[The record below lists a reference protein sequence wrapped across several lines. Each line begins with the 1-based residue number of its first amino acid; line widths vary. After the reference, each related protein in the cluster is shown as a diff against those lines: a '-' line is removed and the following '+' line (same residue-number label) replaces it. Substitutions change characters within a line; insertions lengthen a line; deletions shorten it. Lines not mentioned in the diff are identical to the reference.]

1 MNTMKEI
8 VKEFS
13 TPVRQFK
20 DFVLYKKSFE
30 VLYTDDVNNRV
41 DFKTTTINAYDED
54 DVVMYFVNDESNKDY
69 EILEIK
75 ELGGT

>member
-13 TPVRQFK
+13 TPVRQFGDYSTHQLK
-20 DFVLYKKSFE
+20 DFE
-30 VLYTDDVNNRV
+30 VLYTDDINNRV
-41 DFKTTTINAYDED
+41 DFKTTIINAYDEN

-75 ELGGT
+75 EVEV

>member
-30 VLYTDDVNNRV
+30 VLYSDDVNNRV
-41 DFKTTTINAYDED
+41 DFKTTIINAYDED

>member
-41 DFKTTTINAYDED
+41 DFKTTIINAYDED